1 MSQPPEVSPVAPRRR
16 VSISPRDLWE
26 QLVDRSLSSPLG
38 FVTGVAFGIFGAT
51 IGFLI
56 ATLIMPVWLWRR
68 RKIMGVVGAL
78 ILLVSVLVAMLAPLI
93 QPTDVSNFPN
103 PAYLKGSLAAEDR
116 FNPPSVDHVFGT
128 DRKGQDV
135 VTRIIYGSEV
145 TVLVGLGTVILTAI
159 VATALGI
166 ISGFFAGESIAITVA
181 VPRRLALLNAPSA
194 SLAARAL
201 GLPLTLLFIA
211 ASAGFGLIVRAIDL
225 VILAIAEFVALPMQ
239 IAAFFNR
246 LAGRRTSRLDET
258 ASGLLQTA
266 GAPLA
271 RSLELRTG
279 ALPRIKIPVPNID
292 IALQRVIDVWIA
304 FPAIFL
310 ILAIVAI
317 LGSGGDGLFG
327 LGRGPNWGPQATN
340 SSEWLWEVF
349 PRTTVVI
356 VTLAVVLAAGNTR
369 VIRGAV
375 LAIKAE
381 QYVDAARSLGAPNTR
396 IMAAHILPNVVPV
409 VIILASLNLGIA
421 VLAEAAISFLGYG
434 VAPPYPTWGR
444 DLGGLTLVDAPQAW
458 WIAVFPGLAIT
469 IAVFGFNMMGDALRD
484 ILDPRLRG
492 TQ

>member
-1 MSQPPEVSPVAPRRR
+1 M
-16 VSISPRDLWE
+16 
-26 QLVDRSLSSPLG
+26 
-38 FVTGVAFGIFGAT
+38 
-51 IGFLI
+51 
-56 ATLIMPVWLWRR
+56 
-68 RKIMGVVGAL
+68 
-78 ILLVSVLVAMLAPLI
+78 
-93 QPTDVSNFPN
+93 
-103 PAYLKGSLAAEDR
+103 
-116 FNPPSVDHVFGT
+116 
-128 DRKGQDV
+128 
-135 VTRIIYGSEV
+135 
-145 TVLVGLGTVILTAI
+145 
-159 VATALGI
+159 
-166 ISGFFAGESIAITVA
+166 
-181 VPRRLALLNAPSA
+181 
-194 SLAARAL
+194 
-201 GLPLTLLFIA
+201 
-211 ASAGFGLIVRAIDL
+211 
-225 VILAIAEFVALPMQ
+225 
-239 IAAFFNR
+239 
-246 LAGRRTSRLDET
+246 
-258 ASGLLQTA
+258 
-266 GAPLA
+266 
-271 RSLELRTG
+271 
-279 ALPRIKIPVPNID
+279 PNID

-458 WIAVFPGLAIT
+458 WIAVFPGFAIT